1 MLRLKQKALPI
12 AIAVTVTAAAF
23 SSAQAEK
30 TVTLTMANWVPP
42 VHHLTQTFHGWIA
55 AVKKES
61 GGTLIIKLDKGAV
74 AKPPGMYDVAK
85 NGIRDIAWGVAGYT
99 PGRFPLYRTLE
110 LPFLSPNAEI
120 GSVAMWDWYT
130 RNGLDKKEIT
140 DTKLIT
146 VFVHGPGVVHSKKP
160 IHTLADMKGVKF
172 RVGGGG
178 VQIAKLLGGVPVPM
192 SATKAHESLRRGT
205 TDGTLF
211 PYEAIKGFRLAKLVH
226 YHLEIPGG
234 IYATPFFMVMNLNS
248 WNKLSA
254 KHKAVMM
261 KVGGAWGAR
270 YIGKHWDAADDE
282 GKRVA
287 KAAGNKFSTISPAE
301 LKVWKAKL
309 QPMYAEWKK
318 TVSAKGNDADA
329 LLKDLRETI
338 AKYSKK

>member
-1 MLRLKQKALPI
+1 MLRLKQFTAPMVV
-12 AIAVTVTAAAF
+12 AVAATGITF
-23 SSAQAEK
+23 SAAQAE
-30 TVTLTMANWVPP
+30 TTTLTMSNWVPP
-42 VHHLTQTFHGWIA
+42 VHHLTHTLNGWIA

-130 RNGLDKKEIT
+130 RNKLDAKEIT

-146 VFVHGPGVVHSKKP
+146 VWVHGPGVVHTKKP
-160 IHTLADMKGVKF
+160 VAKLEDLSGVKL

-178 VQIAKLLGGVPVPM
+178 VQISKLLGAVPVPM

-205 TDGTLF
+205 TSGTLF
-211 PYEAIKGFRLAKLVH
+211 PYEAIKGFRLSKLVK

-234 IYATPFFMVMNLNS
+234 IYATPFFMTMNLNS
-248 WNKLSA
+248 WNRLSA
-254 KHKAVMM
+254 KHKAVLM

-270 YIGKHWDAADDE
+270 YIGKHWDAADAD
-282 GKRVA
+282 GRRLA
-287 KAAGNKFSTISPAE
+287 KANGNKISTISPAE
-301 LKVWKAKL
+301 LKRWSAKL
-309 QPMYAEWKK
+309 QPMYASWAK
-318 TVSAKGNDADA
+318 TVKAKGNDPDA
-329 LLKDLRETI
+329 LLADLRATI
-338 AKYSKK
+338 AKYSK